1 MHFPVLSR
9 QVLQFLAHLIHSK
22 PKLIIKYHC
31 NTFLCHIPNT
41 VAISYISGNSTCNWN
56 SFHFR
61 CKTQSRKLCNCSLFN
76 REGRAHCILHIFLE
90 LSWIQMR
97 IKDMFV
103 SYCIFCNSVD
113 MHCNKLSLESIPLG
127 IVYNM
132 CHFCKYHSTM
142 NMENK
147 H

>member
-9 QVLQFLAHLIHSK
+9 QVLQFLVHLIHSK

-31 NTFLCHIPNT
+31 NTFLRHIPNT
-41 VAISYISGNSTCNWN
+41 VASSCISGNLTYNLN
-56 SFHFR
+56 NFHFR
-61 CKTQSRKLCNCSLFN
+61 CKTQSCKLCKCSLFN
-76 REGRAHCILHIFLE
+76 IEDRAHCILHIFLE

-113 MHCNKLSLESIPLG
+113 MHCNRLSPESTHLG
-127 IVYNM
+127 IVCNM

-142 NMENK
+142 NTENRY
-147 H
+147 